1 MALDSLQ
8 RVIEKLQKTIEAHR
22 GYLDENETRTRQVLI
37 DPLLR
42 KLGWDVSNPN
52 IVQLEYRVKEQRA
65 DYVLMSKGKPVVVI
79 EAKPLGTNLKASVIG
94 QALAYAKLA
103 VINYAVVT
111 DGDIWEM
118 YDVFKKAAPEE
129 CLLMKLELSQQ
140 SARKNAEQALAMR
153 KPNLTSKE
161 PVFKRP
167 KRAMNRSSVKPNKLP
182 KPQPPGTSPKND
194 NERYPFASEE
204 KFYPRDTEPTWL
216 KIDGRPRKPV
226 KFWKDVIHEVV
237 TWLID
242 ERKLTDQHCPIVVG
256 KGVKWTF
263 IDRKGGV
270 NPDGTTFV
278 KIKPLPNDF
287 ILQRGHPRLTSR
299 AQWVKLKELLIQF
312 DVDRRKI
319 EVFY

>member
-1 MALDSLQ
+1 MVLDNLQ
-8 RVIEKLQKTIEAHR
+8 SAIEKLQKTIEAHR
-22 GYLDENETRTRQVLI
+22 GYLAGDETRTRQVLI

-65 DYVLMSKGKPVVVI
+65 DYVLMSKGKPVAVI

-153 KPNLTSKE
+153 KPNLTAKE

-167 KRAMNRSSVKPNKLP
+167 KRASKRNKSP
-182 KPQPPGTSPKND
+182 KPSKPLGRKWYSFDSDEWYPQHTKPSELRIGNHPGKGVTH
-194 NERYPFASEE
+194 
-204 KFYPRDTEPTWL
+204 WL
-216 KIDGRPRKPV
+216 
-226 KFWKDVIHEVV
+226 DVIHEIV

-242 ERKLTDQHCPIVVG
+242 EGMLSDNDCPIEIG
-256 KGVKWTF
+256 KWPF
-263 IDRKGGV
+263 ISRKAV
-270 NPDGTTFV
+270 NPDGTPFDN
-278 KIKPLPNDF
+278 PQELPNNL
-287 ILQRGHPRLTSR
+287 ILQRGGLTTEQQFSRLR
-299 AQWVKLKELLIQF
+299 KLLIQF
-312 DVDRRKI
+312 DVPLSTIRCRLTGQASR
-319 EVFY
+319 

>member
-22 GYLDENETRTRQVLI
+22 GYLAGDETRTRQVLI

-42 KLGWDVSNPN
+42 KLGWDVSDPN
-52 IVQLEYRVKEQRA
+52 IVQLEYRVQKEQA
-65 DYVLMSKGKPVVVI
+65 DYVLISKGKPIAVV
-79 EAKPLGTNLKASVIG
+79 EAKRLGSDLGDKPIM
-94 QALAYAKLA
+94 QALKYA
-103 VINYAVVT
+103 IWDSFDYIIVT
-111 DGDIWEM
+111 DGDKWEM
-118 YDVFKKAAPEE
+118 YEVFKKVTFKER
-129 CLLMKLELSQQ
+129 LLVRLELSQQ
-140 SARKNAEQALAMR
+140 SAHKNAKQALAMR
-153 KPNLTSKE
+153 KPNLTSKK
-161 PVFKRP
+161 PVFKPP
-167 KRAMNRSSVKPNKLP
+167 KRTINRSSVKPNKLP
-182 KPQPPGTSPKND
+182 KPQPSDDSPKND

-204 KFYPRDTEPTWL
+204 KFYPCDTEPAWL

-242 ERKLTDQHCPIVVG
+242 ERKLTDQHCPILVG

-278 KIKPLPNDF
+278 KTKPLPNDF
-287 ILQRGHPRLTSR
+287 ILQRGHPSLTSQ
-299 AQWVKLKELLIQF
+299 AQWVKLKELLGVF
-312 DVDRRKI
+312 KVDPYKI
-319 EVFY
+319 EVS